1 MLLCRYWCCI
11 WVILCDLLPV
21 AMLFLLVFAQLEL
34 KYFVKPVLDLLVV
47 HGRDNFL
54 SLVRLRL
61 QNCRNVIISLDRLS
75 LL

>member
-1 MLLCRYWCCI
+1 MLLCWNWGCI

-21 AMLFLLVFAQLEL
+21 TMLFLLVFAELEL
-34 KYFVKPVLDLLVV
+34 EHFVEPVLDLLVV

-61 QNCRNVIISLDRLS
+61 QNGRNVIISLD
-75 LL
+75 